1 MSNVALLP
9 RKDKSSDDDF
19 LILKESKT
27 RRLQKAG
34 KEQAA
39 LVAYSGS
46 PLTLTAKG
54 SAAQHQKRRK
64 YTKLSLVTAADAVR
78 SLGTDAVGSDSLG
91 IETDVS
97 MDVGEE
103 STSLGDWHLTEAPGV
118 GSTKPA
124 TSYF

>member
-1 MSNVALLP
+1 MAVPTPWPMSNVLLLP
-9 RKDKSSDDDF
+9 RKDKQSSDEDF

-27 RRLQKAG
+27 RCIQKAG

-46 PLTLTAKG
+46 PITLTEK
-54 SAAQHQKRRK
+54 KRRK
-64 YTKLSLVTAADAVR
+64 YTKLNLVTAADAVR

-97 MDVGEE
+97 MDVVG
-103 STSLGDWHLTEAPGV
+103 SDSSGDWRMTEAPGL
-118 GSTKPA
+118 GSA
-124 TSYF
+124 SS